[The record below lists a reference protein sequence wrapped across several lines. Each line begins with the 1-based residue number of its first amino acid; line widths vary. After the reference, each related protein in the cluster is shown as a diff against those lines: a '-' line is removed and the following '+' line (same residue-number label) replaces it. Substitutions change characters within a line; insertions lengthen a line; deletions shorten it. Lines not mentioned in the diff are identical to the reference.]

1 MSLIIAELSRIL
13 HRRATWMLVV
23 VGLALTAIPSLFLV
37 GTDAEGGIPADGL
50 MLSCGLIGSF
60 LCLCLGA
67 TYWGADF
74 RHGTISSLLLFVP
87 SRTRLW
93 VARTLALALA
103 SMGMMLIVAG
113 HPVLRILLRHATVM
127 AASGTAGVLPMLV
140 RVLVLGVVSG
150 LAGGFLGIVF
160 KNTAGAVLVPLG
172 ALMVRWLL
180 TDVVVEHAVW
190 MVRFLPDTYVSALL
204 QGETTVPW
212 RVDASGELMNITVTY
227 PEALGGTT
235 LLLTLLGVLSWAL
248 FRYRSVTE

>member
-1 MSLIIAELSRIL
+1 
-13 HRRATWMLVV
+13 
-23 VGLALTAIPSLFLV
+23 
-37 GTDAEGGIPADGL
+37 
-50 MLSCGLIGSF
+50 
-60 LCLCLGA
+60 
-67 TYWGADF
+67 
-74 RHGTISSLLLFVP
+74 
-87 SRTRLW
+87 
-93 VARTLALALA
+93 
-103 SMGMMLIVAG
+103 
-113 HPVLRILLRHATVM
+113 
-127 AASGTAGVLPMLV
+127 MLV

-180 TDVVVEHAVW
+180 TVVVVEHAVW